1 MHVLALAAT
10 AVQVDVRN
18 AAGKHASGKKVTGI
32 VAMPGSA
39 QQFLVTTNDSRLRL
53 LDGYGICCKFK
64 GHRNSITQIRAA
76 LSSDGGTIACGS
88 DDGWVYMWDTGVGQ
102 GGVHMRKDPYY
113 TAYQAHE
120 ASPVVVVGFAYPG
133 CSRISQQEM
142 LTERG
147 KEDEGAGSSIERA
160 GGGEADGPS
169 ISGKSVVGAA
179 ENGVGVGDQI
189 SGRGVKAAAEEL
201 GKERSTATV
210 RHVLVSGAFN
220 GHVRVHELH
229 SGRGARS
236 VGQQ

>member
-1 MHVLALAAT
+1 VRHGFAAI
-10 AVQVDVRN
+10 VQVDVRN

-76 LSSDGGTIACGS
+76 LSNDGETIACGS

-113 TAYQAHE
+113 TAFQAHE
-120 ASPVVVVGFAYPG
+120 ASPVVVVGFAHPG
-133 CSRISQQEM
+133 CLRLSRQEM
-142 LTERG
+142 LAEQD
-147 KEDEGAGSSIERA
+147 KEEEGACSSTERA
-160 GGGEADGPS
+160 GGGEAEGGPS
-169 ISGKSVVGAA
+169 ASWKSGLGPLDGGIGTPDTCA
-179 ENGVGVGDQI
+179 
-189 SGRGVKAAAEEL
+189 GRGAKAAAEEL
-201 GKERSTATV
+201 GRERSAATV

-229 SGRGARS
+229 SGR
-236 VGQQ
+236 